1 MLNIFCS
8 AKKLE
13 KRAKFFIKWLLI
25 LTWWELKTL
34 IMPMIIYKFWLQQN
48 QCHVNEQSYCE
59 EIFPSEDY
67 IILSYII

>member
-1 MLNIFCS
+1 
-8 AKKLE
+8 
-13 KRAKFFIKWLLI
+13 
-25 LTWWELKTL
+25 
-34 IMPMIIYKFWLQQN
+34 MIIYKFWLQQN